1 MPAGRYGTRHGRRY
15 PTGLEPTG
23 SSTTAPFMFTL
34 SLAVALAAL
43 AVSVRFFRR
52 ARREEPADLPPH
64 HPSLPTLGESRR
76 DG

>member
-1 MPAGRYGTRHGRRY
+1 
-15 PTGLEPTG
+15 
-23 SSTTAPFMFTL
+23 MFTL